1 MSYDLRSA
9 LGWITVAAIIIA
21 VSSYALSLLL
31 GTLLITS
38 GQVAVQLQSLTSPV
52 LLWAYAL
59 PIITPAANST
69 LVIAA
74 ALVIYA
80 ICFVKAAQAN
90 GGFVPSLR
98 MISNGSRPKTLPNW
112 LALMPILA
120 SGLLIV
126 VLVLGLLQDFF
137 GVSTGSLPSTDPLV
151 LVPGLAV
158 APIAEEIGFRITV
171 LGLVTGILVAMKIG
185 KNVAQGTTS
194 PVRAQLGTF
203 FSAFLSP
210 GRAKERVGL
219 LSIRTGG
226 LKGIGVSEW
235 IFLGITSVVFG
246 LYHILGSSGWGPGK
260 FLTAALSG
268 FSLGIVFLAYGAFA
282 DILLHWFFDFYFLN
296 LPGLGDLFQISG
308 ILFTLGALALGVWS
322 IIMAVSWL
330 SNWNPKPTA
339 PVSWS
344 FDQPISQV

>member
-9 LGWITVAAIIIA
+9 LGWITIAAIIIA

-31 GTLLITS
+31 GVLLITS

-69 LVIAA
+69 LVITA

-112 LALMPILA
+112 LTIMPILA
-120 SGLLIV
+120 SGLVVIV
-126 VLVLGLLQDFF
+126 LLLGLLQESF
-137 GVSTGSLPSTDPLV
+137 GVSTGSLPTNDPLG
-151 LVPGLAV
+151 LVSGLAF

-171 LGLVTGILVAMKIG
+171 LGLVTGVLVAMRIG
-185 KNVAQGTTS
+185 ENIAQGKS
-194 PVRAQLGTF
+194 LPIVVRVSTF

-210 GRAKERVGL
+210 GYAKERVGL
-219 LSIRTGG
+219 LSIRNGG
-226 LKGIGVSEW
+226 LRGIGTSEW

-246 LYHILGSSGWGPGK
+246 LWHVFGSSGWGPGK
-260 FLTAALSG
+260 FLTAAISG

-282 DILLHWFFDFYFLN
+282 DILLHWFFDFYFLD
-296 LPGLGDLFQISG
+296 LPGLGGVFQISG

-322 IIMAVSWL
+322 IIIAVSWL

-339 PVSWS
+339 PISWS
-344 FDQPISQV
+344 FDQHPSP